1 MKRSRQLGEE
11 SINKLLVKFSVP
23 AIIGMLVNSL
33 YNIVDRIFVGNG
45 VGSLGLSAITV
56 EFPLTLV
63 VMSVALLIGVG
74 SGTLISIRLGEKK
87 ESEAGEILG
96 NAFFLLVIL
105 SVLITVVGLA
115 WLDPLMSL
123 LGASAEVLPYARD
136 YAGIILAGTV
146 FWTVGM
152 GMNNI
157 IRAEGN
163 PQVAMLTMLIGAL
176 LNIVLD
182 AVFIFAFGWGIK
194 GAALATIIAKA
205 VSTLWVLH
213 YLLTRSQVRLRLDKI
228 RLRLAHMLRI
238 VAIGF
243 APFARQ
249 LAASL
254 LNVILNI
261 SLSTY
266 GGDLALA
273 AMGVVM
279 SLSTLIFMPIIGLDH
294 GLQPIIGYNH
304 GARNFHRV
312 REAFVKGLVVATAVS
327 VLGFIVINLFPA
339 QLVAMFNAKD
349 AELIALGSR
358 ALRIYLLLLPVIGA
372 QIIGSSYFQAVGR
385 PVPAAILTLSR
396 QVLILIPALLIL
408 PPFFGLNGV
417 FYAGPTADF
426 VATVL
431 TGLWVAVEMRK
442 LTKKEREMAPT
453 PAR

>member
-1 MKRSRQLGEE
+1 MPGSWRISSCSTSARQTLWGNLFAPLDVTLDEYTAVQPDILFVSGQQKDIVKDVRIDGAPFLVAEILSETSRSKDRLRKRRIYQEAGIQHYWLVDPCERTIECLALRDGSISWPLPGLDETITHPDFPGSAFPCRNCGKTKGYVNLICNSSPDRKGETKLLKRSRQLGEE

-45 VGSLGLSAITV
+45 VGSLGLSAITR

-74 SGTLISIRLGEKK
+74 SGTCFHSPGGEKK

-136 YAGIILAGTV
+136 YAGIILARTV

-205 VSTLWVLH
+205 VSALWVLH

-249 LAASL
+249 LAISL

-266 GGDLALA
+266 GGDLAW
-273 AMGVVM
+273 
-279 SLSTLIFMPIIGLDH
+279 
-294 GLQPIIGYNH
+294 
-304 GARNFHRV
+304 
-312 REAFVKGLVVATAVS
+312 
-327 VLGFIVINLFPA
+327 
-339 QLVAMFNAKD
+339 
-349 AELIALGSR
+349 
-358 ALRIYLLLLPVIGA
+358 
-372 QIIGSSYFQAVGR
+372 R
-385 PVPAAILTLSR
+385 PWA
-396 QVLILIPALLIL
+396 
-408 PPFFGLNGV
+408 
-417 FYAGPTADF
+417 
-426 VATVL
+426 
-431 TGLWVAVEMRK
+431 
-442 LTKKEREMAPT
+442 
-453 PAR
+453 